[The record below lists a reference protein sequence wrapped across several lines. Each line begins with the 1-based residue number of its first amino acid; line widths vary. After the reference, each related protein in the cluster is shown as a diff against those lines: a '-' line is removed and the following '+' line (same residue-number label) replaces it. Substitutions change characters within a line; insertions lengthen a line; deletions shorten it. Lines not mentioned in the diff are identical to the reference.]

1 MALDVFQLRES
12 VVGEY
17 GKYVNSFINIHDDRV
32 REFVEEEMGK
42 GALWPD
48 PALQLNPA
56 YEPDDTLGELAAA
69 GVIREETADFFGR
82 GIRLYRHQRQAL
94 DAARRDENYVV
105 STGTGSG
112 KSLAYLI
119 PVYDHIVR
127 NELYNK
133 IRGVSAVL
141 VYPMNALI
149 NSQLRALE
157 EFAEGYPQNK
167 VTFARYTGQ
176 TTTEERNEILNNPPH
191 ILLTNY
197 VMLEYMLLRPSE
209 RSLLA
214 NATRDLRFIV
224 MDELHF
230 YRGRQGADVAMLM
243 RRLSRKAK
251 SDVLYVGTSATMVSE
266 GGRARRQAAVAEVA
280 RKIFGAEVRPDNV
293 IDETLRRIAQVPAP
307 QSPPELRDAAL
318 MPPPANAKDF
328 VNHPLAA
335 WAENTF
341 GLAEEE
347 DEWLTRS
354 KPRTLAEAVAELSAK
369 TGLDERV
376 CDKAIKAILDCGS
389 AALAPGSDEPL
400 FAFRLHQFLASG
412 GNVYATLEGL
422 DSREMRLEGAR
433 NLGGE
438 DGERDLFPLSFC
450 RECGQDYYLVER
462 SGDRLVP
469 RAPLGGGESHDG
481 AQIGYFTPDAEGD
494 LWTMRDD
501 GLPEH
506 WFDARRDRRV
516 RLKPDFA
523 RHRPERISARPD
535 GTIAGD
541 GEGVAGWFQPSPL
554 TWCMR
559 CNAVYDRHRG
569 REFRKLASLG
579 QIGRSTATTIAVSAG
594 VSAMAAQGVERQEA
608 KALSFTDNR
617 QDASLQAGHL
627 NDFAQTAQIRAG
639 LVAALRKRGELGFE
653 EVGDAIFEAL
663 DLQPDEYMEQ
673 PVDSGRG
680 LERDRGYAIRILQF
694 RALEDL
700 SRGWRIVQPNLEQAG
715 LLEIKYAGLEE
726 LAGDDALWADAP
738 RIGEASADTRVEV
751 LTAFLNHLRTQLA
764 IQANELSGDSIRRL
778 ISSSRNTLKEPW
790 SMDENERS
798 GDRMNLA
805 LLPGVAKQYGER
817 NALSLSSRS
826 AVARYLRNPQTWG
839 ADDYGLD
846 SAESGDAIIG
856 RIVDNLTGH
865 ILYVAREKGKA
876 RGVRVLANALRWTP
890 GNGKPAA
897 PDPVRARNLRRRRP
911 SPKRNDYFFDLYQKS
926 GGDLKRLL
934 SREHTGQ
941 VNQDDRQEREAAFR
955 NGTLPALFCSPTM
968 ELGVDIRELQFV
980 HMRNVPP
987 TPANYAQRGGRA
999 GRGGKPALIAAF
1011 AGQGSAHDQHF
1022 FHNRNE
1028 MIAGVVDPARMEL
1041 RNKDLV
1047 ESHIHSIW
1055 LAASGASLGSSVSDV
1070 LELEGDDKYP
1080 IKSDLRKQLR
1090 RVSRGKAMRDAVL
1103 HDAKALIE
1111 RTPELRNAR
1120 WYSDKWLEDLVDR
1133 SLIDFGKAFE
1143 EWRNLYRATLQAS
1156 QKAYA
1161 ESVSPSAPSSKRDA
1175 AERRQQQAR
1184 RELNLLL
1191 NQTHAYIDSDFYP
1204 YRYLASQGF
1213 LPGYNFLRL
1222 PVRALALRRS
1232 SRDTDAIHRPRFLGL
1247 AEFGPHNT
1255 LYHEG
1260 RKHRADAIVV
1270 PADGIDS
1277 LLSSAKLCRKCGYWH
1292 DGADGAEVCEN
1303 CNVLLDGNIDFPQ
1316 SLLDMPTVRTTPRER
1331 ISSEEEERVRSGYDI
1346 TTHYSFQGERE
1357 TADIIADGE
1366 ILGDMTYGQSAQV
1379 CRINHGWRSQGDRGG
1394 FTLDSQTGQWRQQS
1408 NAVSDDDYEADEPD
1422 MPQPIDGVKPF
1433 VQDTRDILLIKPSRR
1448 QSTHPNFMV
1457 SLAHALRQGIQLECQ
1472 VEENE
1477 IGAELIGEGEMQSI
1491 LLWEAAEGGI
1501 GVAEMLMEET
1511 KALRGVARRA
1521 LTICHFNPDTGEAS
1535 GDNPHDCVSACYQC
1549 LMSYSNQQE
1558 HRRLDRNLIK
1568 DFLMRLTSAAAHPK
1582 AQGASR
1588 DDHYER
1594 LLNAI
1599 DPASSLERGFI
1610 QYIQD
1615 NGHILPDKAQYRP
1628 TKQVP
1633 AQADFYYESKRACVF
1648 IDGQSHD
1655 SPSQHSKDTTT
1666 REDLEDLG
1674 FQVIVVRY
1682 DSFENQIALYPYV
1695 FGRRN

>member
-1 MALDVFQLRES
+1 MARP
-12 VVGEY
+12 
-17 GKYVNSFINIHDDRV
+17 R
-32 REFVEEEMGK
+32 
-42 GALWPD
+42 AP
-48 PALQLNPA
+48 LNPA
-56 YEPDDTLGELAAA
+56 YESAETLGELAAS
-69 GVIREETADFFGR
+69 GVIREETAAFFGHNV
-82 GIRLYRHQRQAL
+82 RLYRHQRHAL
-94 DAARRDENYVV
+94 DAAQRKDNYVL

-119 PVYDHIVR
+119 PVYDHIIR
-127 NELYNK
+127 NELSN
-133 IRGVSAVL
+133 RTGGVRAVL

-149 NSQLRALE
+149 NSQLQALE
-157 EFAEGYPQNK
+157 EYAEGYPQNP

-176 TTTEERNEILNNPPH
+176 TTNEERGEIQNNPPH

-197 VMLEYMLLRPSE
+197 VMLEYMLLRQSE

-214 NATRDLRFIV
+214 TTTRDLRFIV

-251 SDVLYVGTSATMVSE
+251 SDVLYIGTSATMVSE
-266 GGRARRQAAVAEVA
+266 GSRADRKAVVAEVA

-293 IDETLRRIAQVPAP
+293 IDETLRRIAQVPVL
-307 QSPPELRDAAL
+307 QSAAELRQAAL
-318 MPPPANAKDF
+318 MPPPTDAAGF

-341 GLAEEE
+341 GLTEE
-347 DEWLTRS
+347 DDGRLTRS
-354 KPRTLAEAVAELSAK
+354 KPRTFDDAIADLSAE
-369 TGLDERV
+369 TGLDESDCCKSIR
-376 CDKAIKAILDCGS
+376 AILDCGN
-389 AALAPGSDEPL
+389 AARDDSGQPL

-422 DSREMRLEGAR
+422 DSRELRLEGSR
-433 NLGGE
+433 DL
-438 DGERDLFPLSFC
+438 DGKDDQEGKRDLFPLSFC

-462 SGDRLVP
+462 TAGRLIP

-481 AQIGYFTPDAEGD
+481 ARIGYFVADADGEM
-494 LWTMRDD
+494 WSRQDD

-506 WFDARRDRRV
+506 WFDVRRDRRV
-516 RLKPDFA
+516 SFKREFA
-523 RHRPERISARPD
+523 PHRPERLAALPD
-535 GTIAGD
+535 GTFAGN
-541 GEGVAGWFQPSPL
+541 GGGGVAGWFQPSPL

-594 VSAMAAQGVERQEA
+594 ISAMAAQGVDQHEA

-639 LVAALRKRGELGFE
+639 LVAALRKRGDLGFE

-663 DLQPDEYMEQ
+663 DLRPEEYMQQ
-673 PVDSGRG
+673 PVDGGPG
-680 LERDRGYAIRILQF
+680 LTRARRHAIQVLQF

-715 LLEIKYAGLEE
+715 LLAITYAGLDE
-726 LAGDDALWADAP
+726 LAQDDALWRAAP
-738 RIGEASADTRVEV
+738 RIGEASADTRVQV

-764 IQANELSGDSIRRL
+764 IQANELSGDKIRQL
-778 ISSSRNTLKEPW
+778 ISATANTLAEPW
-790 SMDENERS
+790 SMDDNERAD
-798 GDRMNLA
+798 DRMNLA
-805 LLPGVAKQYGER
+805 LLPGVARLNRER
-817 NALSLSSRS
+817 RALSLGARS
-826 AVARYLRNPQTWG
+826 AVSRYLRNPRTWG
-839 ADDYGLD
+839 ADERRLD
-846 SAESGDAIIG
+846 PAESGDAIIN
-856 RIVDNLTGH
+856 RIVDALTGH
-865 ILYVAREKGKA
+865 ILYAAREKGET

-890 GNGKPAA
+890 GDGKPAA
-897 PDPVRARNLRRRRP
+897 PDPVRARNLHQRRDAP
-911 SPKRNDYFFDLYQKS
+911 DRNEYFFNLYQKS

-941 VNQDDRQEREAAFR
+941 VNQSDREERERLFR
-955 NGTLPALFCSPTM
+955 AGTLPALFCSPTM

-987 TPANYAQRGGRA
+987 TPANYAQRSGRA
-999 GRGGKPALIAAF
+999 GRGGRPALIAAF

-1022 FHNRNE
+1022 FRNRND
-1028 MIAGVVDPARMEL
+1028 MIAGVVDPARMDL

-1055 LAASGASLGSSVSDV
+1055 LAASGVSLESSVSDI
-1070 LELEGDDKYP
+1070 LELEGNDTSYP
-1080 IKSDLRKQLR
+1080 IKPDLDARLR
-1090 RVSRGKAMRDAVL
+1090 RVPSDAVL
-1103 HDAKALIE
+1103 KDARALID
-1111 RTPELRNAR
+1111 RAPELRNAR
-1120 WYSDKWLEDLVDR
+1120 WYSPKWLEGLVADSR
-1133 SLIDFGKAFE
+1133 IDFNKAFDD
-1143 EWRNLYRATLQAS
+1143 WRDLYRATLRAS

-1161 ESVSPSAPSSKRDA
+1161 ESVSPSAPAWKKEA

-1191 NQTHAYIDSDFYP
+1191 NQTNDYADSDFYP

-1232 SRDTDAIHRPRFLGL
+1232 SREPDVIHRPRFLGL

-1255 LYHEG
+1255 IYHEG
-1260 RKHRADAIVV
+1260 RKHRADAIVM

-1277 LLSSAKLCRKCGYWH
+1277 LLTSAKLCRRCGYWH

-1303 CNVLLDGNIDFPQ
+1303 CHVSLDSNNIYFPQ
-1316 SLLDMPTVRTTPRER
+1316 HLLDMPTVRTTPRER

-1346 TTHYSFQGERE
+1346 TTHYRFQGEPD

-1366 ILGDMTYGQSAQV
+1366 VLGEMTYGQSALV
-1379 CRINHGWRSQGDRGG
+1379 YRINHGWRSQGDKVG
-1394 FTLDSQTGQWRQQS
+1394 FTLDAQTGQWTQQS
-1408 NAVSDDDYEADEPD
+1408 SEVSDDEPGDEPD
-1422 MPQPIDGVKPF
+1422 APQPLPGVKPY
-1433 VQDTRDILLIKPSRR
+1433 VMDARDILLIKPSRS
-1448 QSTHPNFMV
+1448 QSTGAGFMPT
-1457 SLAHALRQGIQLECQ
+1457 LAQALRQGIQLQCQ

-1477 IGAELIGEGEMQSI
+1477 MGAELIGEGDTQSV

-1501 GVAEMLMEET
+1501 GVAETLMEERKT
-1511 KALRGVARRA
+1511 LRAVARRA
-1521 LTICHFNPDTGEAS
+1521 LTICHFDPDTGAPS

-1549 LMSYSNQQE
+1549 LMSYANQQD

-1568 DFLMRLTSAAAHPK
+1568 DFLLGLTSAPDRPK
-1582 AQGASR
+1582 AQKTSR
-1588 DDHYER
+1588 AEHYGR
-1594 LLNAI
+1594 LMNAI
-1599 DPASSLERGFI
+1599 DPASPLERDFVQWLYRSGRA
-1610 QYIQD
+1610 
-1615 NGHILPDKAQYRP
+1615 LPDKAQHRP
-1628 TKQVP
+1628 SNQ
-1633 AQADFYYESKRACVF
+1633 ALIQADFYYESNRACVF

-1655 SPSQHSKDTTT
+1655 SPSRRAKDKAA

-1674 FQVIVVRY
+1674 FQAIVIRH
-1682 DSFENQIALYPYV
+1682 DAPFEEQVAPHPHI
-1695 FGRRN
+1695 FGRGN

>member
-1 MALDVFQLRES
+1 MAIDIFQLRDS
-12 VVGEY
+12 VVSEY
-17 GKYVNSFINIHDDRV
+17 ADYVNSFINIRDDRV
-32 REFVEEEMGK
+32 SEFVAEEMDK

-56 YEPDDTLGELAAA
+56 YEPAEMLGELAAS
-69 GVIREETADFFGR
+69 GVIREETAAFFGHSL
-82 GIRLYRHQRQAL
+82 RLYRHQRQAL
-94 DAARRDENYVV
+94 DAAQRGDNYVV

-119 PVYDHIVR
+119 PVYDHIIR
-127 NELYNK
+127 NELDNPTG
-133 IRGVSAVL
+133 GVRAVL

-149 NSQLRALE
+149 NSQRQALE
-157 EFAEGYPQNK
+157 DFAKGYPENP

-176 TTTEERNEILNNPPH
+176 TTSDERNEIQNNPPH

-197 VMLEYMLLRPSE
+197 MMLEYMLLRPSE

-214 NATRDLRFIV
+214 TATRDLRFIA

-251 SDVLYVGTSATMVSE
+251 SGALYIGTSATMASE
-266 GGRARRQAAVAEVA
+266 GNRAERKAVVAEVA

-307 QSPPELRDAAL
+307 DGPDALRQAAL
-318 MPPPANAKDF
+318 TPPPARAADV

-335 WAENTF
+335 WAESAF

-347 DEWLTRS
+347 DGRLTRGA
-354 KPRTLAEAVAELSAK
+354 PRTLAEAVADLATQ

-376 CDKAIKAILDCGS
+376 CDEAIKGILDCGN
-389 AALAPGSDEPL
+389 AARAPDSNQPL
-400 FAFRLHQFLASG
+400 FAFKLHQFLASG
-412 GNVYATLEGL
+412 GNVYATLE
-422 DSREMRLEGAR
+422 DVASRELRLEGSR
-433 NLGGE
+433 DVDE
-438 DGERDLFPLSFC
+438 DRDLFPLSFC

-462 SGDRLVP
+462 AHDRLIP

-481 AQIGYFTPDAEGD
+481 ALIGYFAPDAAGD
-494 LWTMRDD
+494 MWTGAADD
-501 GLPEH
+501 LPEH
-506 WFDARRDRRV
+506 WFDARKDRRV

-523 RHRPERISARPD
+523 PHRPERLSALPD
-535 GTIAGD
+535 GAFVDIG
-541 GEGVAGWFQPSPL
+541 GVAGWFQPSPL

-594 VSAMAAQGVERQEA
+594 VAAMASQGAPPEEA

-639 LVAALRKRGELGFE
+639 LVAALQTRGELGFD

-663 DLQPDEYMEQ
+663 DLRPEEYMQE
-673 PVDSGRG
+673 PVDGGPG
-680 LERDRGYAIRILQF
+680 LRRARSYAIQVLQF

-715 LLEIKYAGLEE
+715 LLQIKYAGLDE
-726 LAGDDALWADAP
+726 LAQDDSLWAGAP
-738 RIGEASADTRVEV
+738 RIGEASPAIRAQA

-764 IQANELSGDSIRRL
+764 IQANELSGDSIRQL
-778 ISSSRNTLKEPW
+778 ISRTANTLAEPW
-790 SMDENERS
+790 SMDDNERPD
-798 GDRMNLA
+798 DRMNIA
-805 LLPGVAKQYGER
+805 LLPGVSAQPRER
-817 NALSLSSRS
+817 RVLSLGARG
-826 AVARYLRNPQTWG
+826 AVSRYLRNPRTWG
-839 ADDYGLD
+839 ADDPRLD
-846 SAESGDAIIG
+846 PAESGEAIIN
-856 RIVDNLTGH
+856 RIVDALTGH
-865 ILYVAREKGKA
+865 ILYIAREKGEA

-890 GNGKPAA
+890 GNGAPAA
-897 PDPVRARNLRRRRP
+897 HDPIRERNPRQRRAAPARNE
-911 SPKRNDYFFDLYQKS
+911 YFFNLYQKR
-926 GGDLKRLL
+926 GNDLKRML

-941 VNQDDRQEREAAFR
+941 VNQSDREERERKFR
-955 NGTLPALFCSPTM
+955 DGTLPTLFCSPTM

-999 GRGGKPALIAAF
+999 GRGGRPALIAAF

-1022 FHNRNE
+1022 FRNRNE

-1055 LAASGASLGSSVSDV
+1055 LAASGASLESSVNDI
-1070 LELEGDDKYP
+1070 LDLEGDDKYP
-1080 IKSDLRKQLR
+1080 VKPDLRARLE
-1090 RVSRGKAMRDAVL
+1090 RVSSHAVL
-1103 HDAKALIE
+1103 SDAHALIA
-1111 RTPELRNAR
+1111 RAPELPNAR
-1120 WYSDKWLEDLVDR
+1120 WYYDRWLDDLVDK
-1133 SLIDFGKAFE
+1133 SLADFDAAFDA
-1143 EWRNLYRATLQAS
+1143 WRDLYRATLQAS
-1156 QKAYA
+1156 KRAYA
-1161 ESVSPSAPSSKRDA
+1161 ESVSPSAPSWKKEA
-1175 AERRQQQAR
+1175 AERRQRQAS
-1184 RELNLLL
+1184 RELMLLL
-1191 NQTHAYIDSDFYP
+1191 NRTNEYADSDFYP

-1260 RKHRADAIVV
+1260 RKHRADAIVA

-1292 DGADGAEVCEN
+1292 GDAAVSAEICQNEN
-1303 CNVLLDGNIDFPQ
+1303 CRAPLDAANIDFPQ
-1316 SLLDMPTVRTTPRER
+1316 RLLDMPTVRTTPRER

-1346 TTHYSFQGERE
+1346 TTHYAFQGEPD
-1357 TADIIADGE
+1357 TAEIIAGSE
-1366 ILGDMTYGQSAQV
+1366 VLGAMTYGQSAQV
-1379 CRINHGWRSQGDRGG
+1379 SRVNHGWRSQGDKAG
-1394 FTLDSQTGQWRQQS
+1394 FTLDAQTGQWTQQTS
-1408 NAVSDDDYEADEPD
+1408 AVSEDDYHAEPD
-1422 MPQPIDGVKPF
+1422 APQPLTGVKPF
-1433 VQDTRDILLIKPSRR
+1433 VQDARDILLIKPDLR
-1448 QSTHPNFMV
+1448 QSAAPDFMV
-1457 SLAHALRQGIQLECQ
+1457 TLANALRQGVRLVCQ

-1477 IGAELIGEGEMQSI
+1477 IGAELIGEGDTQSV

-1501 GVAEMLMEET
+1501 GVAQMLMEEPD
-1511 KALRGVARRA
+1511 ALINVARRA
-1521 LTICHFNPDTGEAS
+1521 LTICHFNPDTGEPS

-1549 LMSYSNQQE
+1549 LMSYANQQE
-1558 HRRLDRNLIK
+1558 HRRLDRNIIK
-1568 DFLMRLTSAAAHPK
+1568 DFLIGLTSATFRPK
-1582 AQGASR
+1582 AQGTSR
-1588 DDHYER
+1588 DEHYER

-1599 DPASSLERGFI
+1599 DPASSLERDFI
-1610 QYIQD
+1610 QYLYD
-1615 NGHILPDKAQYRP
+1615 NGHTLPDKAQYRP
-1628 TKQVP
+1628 ADQVL
-1633 AQADFYYESKRACVF
+1633 AQADFYYEPKRACVF

-1655 SPSQHSKDTTT
+1655 SPSRRAKDIAT
-1666 REDLEDLG
+1666 RDDLEDLG
-1674 FQVIVVRY
+1674 FQVIAIRH
-1682 DSFENQIALYPYV
+1682 DESFEKQVALHPPV
-1695 FGRRN
+1695 FGLRN